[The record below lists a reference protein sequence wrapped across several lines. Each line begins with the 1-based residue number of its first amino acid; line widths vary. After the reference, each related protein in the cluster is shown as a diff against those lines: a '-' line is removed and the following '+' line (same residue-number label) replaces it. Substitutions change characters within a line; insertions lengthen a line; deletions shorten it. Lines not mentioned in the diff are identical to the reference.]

1 MLSLQGGRQ
10 VENRGI
16 LNGNHLKL
24 IAAFAMLLDHAGIL
38 LFPQVRLLRILG
50 RLAYPIFAFMIAEGC
65 RYTKN
70 KLRYFLM
77 VFGLGIACQLV
88 YYFFSGDT
96 YLNILLTFSASIL
109 LIYTLQAAHS
119 AQTVKKQALWSI
131 LFCAG
136 FLAVYGL
143 TLFVEID
150 YGFWGIMTPV
160 LAAFFPEKGKAGS
173 KLPALMISAG
183 LLFLA
188 ADLGGVQYYALLAV
202 PLLLL
207 YSGKRGRA
215 NLKYFFYIFYPV
227 HLAVLQGI
235 AWLVR

>member
-1 MLSLQGGRQ
+1 MESKGF
-10 VENRGI
+10 

-24 IAAFAMLLDHAGIL
+24 IAATAMLLDHAGIL
-38 LFPQVRLLRILG
+38 LFPKVQLLRILG

-65 RYTKN
+65 RYTRN

-77 VFGLGIACQLV
+77 VFGLGAACQLV
-88 YYFFSGDT
+88 YYFASGDT
-96 YLNILLTFSASIL
+96 YLNILLTFSCSIL
-109 LIYTLQAAHS
+109 LIYAL
-119 AQTVKKQALWSI
+119 QTVNGAQNWKQQFLRSAL
-131 LFCAG
+131 FAAG
-136 FLAVYGL
+136 IVAAMGIDRLL
-143 TLFVEID
+143 TID

-160 LAAFFPEKGKAGS
+160 FAAFSQGKGKTGS
-173 KLPALMISAG
+173 KLPVLMMLVG
-183 LLFLA
+183 LLFLG
-188 ADLGGVQYYALLAV
+188 ADLGGIQHFALLAI

-207 YSGKRGRA
+207 YDGQRGKA